1 MSAPACIPLSRLA
14 SDETGPDVAL
24 FLPTLYSGGAERV
37 QLNLARYFLDRRL
50 RVDLIVCK
58 YFGSLKDQVPEGVRL
73 ISLDARKVMFSA
85 PAYLRYL
92 RTARPSVVLSSVEN
106 AAIISCIG
114 KMLSSHRHRLLVRL
128 DNSLSEPGI
137 LPLQMHRWPVMTAIA
152 STFHAAD
159 AFIAVSRG
167 LKEQLGRLP
176 GLGAK
181 PIRCIYNPIIHDG
194 FEAQAEQAPVLP
206 PLIKPGEPFV
216 LAVGR
221 LHKQKGYTHLLQA
234 FARAVKQRPSHL
246 VILGEGHDREELQ
259 GLASSLGISSRV
271 HFLGYAP
278 NPLAYMRHAAVFV
291 LSSLAEGFGNVI
303 VEALA
308 CGTPVISTD
317 CPHGPREI
325 LADGRYGTLVR
336 VGDVDS
342 LAQAIVAK
350 LNVPKPAMSDELK
363 EHLRLFSIETVG
375 QRYIEELGLHS
386 GTMPRNAR
394 AQTAVCATH
403 QEPTLSIPNYP

>member
-1 MSAPACIPLSRLA
+1 MTAPACIPLSQLVA
-14 SDETGPDVAL
+14 DETRPDVAL

-37 QLNLARYFLDRRL
+37 QLNLARYFLDRGL
-50 RVDLIVCK
+50 RVDLVVCK

-73 ISLDARKVMFSA
+73 ISLDARKVMFGVS
-85 PAYLRYL
+85 AYLRYL
-92 RTARPSVVLSSVEN
+92 RIARPSVVLSSVEN
-106 AAIISCIG
+106 AAIISCVG

-137 LPLQMHRWPVMTAIA
+137 LPLQMHRWPVMTAVA

-159 AFIAVSRG
+159 AFVAVSNG
-167 LKEQLGRLP
+167 LKEQLSHLP
-176 GLGAK
+176 GLGKK
-181 PIRCIYNPIIHDG
+181 PIRRIYNPIIHEG
-194 FEAQAEQAPVLP
+194 FEAQADLTPELP
-206 PLIKPGEPFV
+206 PSIKPGEPFV

-221 LHKQKGYTHLLQA
+221 LQKQKGYPQLLQA
-234 FARAVKQRPSHL
+234 FSRVVKQRPSHL
-246 VILGEGHDREELQ
+246 VILGEGDDREELQ
-259 GLASSLGISSRV
+259 GLASSLGIAPHV
-271 HFLGYAP
+271 HFLGYTP

-325 LADGRYGTLVR
+325 LSGGRYGTLVP

-350 LNVPKPAMSDELK
+350 LNGLKPAMSEELK
-363 EHLRLFSIETVG
+363 QHLQLFSIETIGKHYV
-375 QRYIEELGLHS
+375 EELGLLS
-386 GTMPRNAR
+386 DPVSQKAP
-394 AQTAVCATH
+394 AQTALA
-403 QEPTLSIPNYP
+403 

>member
-1 MSAPACIPLSRLA
+1 MSAPVCIPLSRLVA
-14 SDETGPDVAL
+14 DETRPDVAL

-37 QLNLARYFLDRRL
+37 QLNLAGYFHDRGL
-50 RVDLIVCK
+50 RTDLVICK
-58 YFGSLKDQVPEGVRL
+58 NFGSLKDQVPDGVRL
-73 ISLDARKVMFSA
+73 ISLDSRKVMFST

-92 RTARPSVVLSSVEN
+92 RIARPSVVLSSVEN

-137 LPLQMHRWPVMTAIA
+137 LPLQMHRWPVMAAIA

-159 AFIAVSRG
+159 AFIAVSDG
-167 LKEQLGRLP
+167 LKKQLGRLP
-176 GLGAK
+176 GLGEK
-181 PIRCIYNPIIHDG
+181 PIRRIYNPIIHEG

-206 PLIKPGEPFV
+206 ASIKPGEPFV

-234 FARAVKQRPSHL
+234 FARVVKQRPSHL
-246 VILGEGHDREELQ
+246 IILGEGGDREELQ
-259 GLASSLGISSRV
+259 GLASSLGITPHV

-325 LADGRYGTLVR
+325 LSDGRYGTLVR
-336 VGDVDS
+336 VGDADS

-350 LNVPKPAMSDELK
+350 LNVPKPAMSEELK
-363 EHLRLFSIETVG
+363 EHLRLFSIETIG
-375 QRYIEELGLHS
+375 KRYIEELGLHTR
-386 GTMPRNAR
+386 TMARNAP
-394 AQTAVCATH
+394 AQTAISATH
-403 QEPTLSIPNYP
+403 QEPKFSMSNYP

>member
-1 MSAPACIPLSRLA
+1 MTAPAPIPVSQLA
-14 SDETGPDVAL
+14 AGEPRPDVAL

-37 QLNLARYFLDRRL
+37 QLNLARYFLDREL
-50 RVDLIVCK
+50 RVDLVVCK
-58 YFGSLKDQVPEGVRL
+58 YFGSLKDKVPEGIRL
-73 ISLDARKVMFSA
+73 VSLDARKVMFSV

-92 RTARPSVVLSSVEN
+92 RIARPSVVLGSVEN
-106 AAIISCIG
+106 ASIVSCIG

-159 AFIAVSRG
+159 AFVAVSGG
-167 LKEQLGRLP
+167 LREQLSRLP
-176 GLGAK
+176 GLANK
-181 PIRCIYNPIIHDG
+181 PIRRIYNPVIHDE
-194 FEAQAEQAPVLP
+194 FEAQADLTPALP
-206 PLIKPGEPFV
+206 PSIRPGEPFV

-221 LHKQKGYTHLLQA
+221 LHKQKGYSHLLLA
-234 FARAVKQRPSHL
+234 FARVVEQRHSHL
-246 VILGEGHDREELQ
+246 VILGEGDDREELQ
-259 GLASSLGISSRV
+259 GLASSLGIAPYV

-308 CGTPVISTD
+308 CGTPVVSTD

-325 LADGRYGTLVR
+325 LSGGRYGTLVQ
-336 VGDVDS
+336 VGDVDA
-342 LAQAIVAK
+342 LAHAIAAK
-350 LNVPKPAMSDELK
+350 LNAPKPAMSEELK
-363 EHLRLFSIETVG
+363 EHLQLFSIETIG
-375 QRYIEELGLHS
+375 KRYVEELGFLS
-386 GTMPRNAR
+386 DTIS
-394 AQTAVCATH
+394 QSAVVKAAVA
-403 QEPTLSIPNYP
+403 

>member
-1 MSAPACIPLSRLA
+1 
-14 SDETGPDVAL
+14 
-24 FLPTLYSGGAERV
+24 
-37 QLNLARYFLDRRL
+37 
-50 RVDLIVCK
+50 
-58 YFGSLKDQVPEGVRL
+58 LKDQVPEGVRL
-73 ISLDARKVMFSA
+73 ISLDVRKVIFSV

-92 RTARPSVVLSSVEN
+92 RIARPSVVLSSVEN
-106 AAIISCIG
+106 ATIISCIG

-137 LPLQMHRWPVMTAIA
+137 LPLQMHRWPVMAAIA

-159 AFIAVSRG
+159 AFVAVSNG
-167 LKEQLGRLP
+167 LKEQLGHLP
-176 GLGAK
+176 GLGKK
-181 PIRCIYNPIIHDG
+181 PIRRIYNPIIHEG
-194 FEAQAEQAPVLP
+194 LAAQAELTPVLP
-206 PLIKPGEPFV
+206 HSIGPGDPFV

-221 LHKQKGYTHLLQA
+221 LHKQKGYAYLLRA
-234 FARAVKQRPSHL
+234 FARVVKQEPSHL
-246 VILGEGHDREELQ
+246 VILGEGDDREELQ
-259 GLASSLGISSRV
+259 GLAGSLGIAPYV

-325 LADGRYGTLVR
+325 LSGGRYGTLVR
-336 VGDVDS
+336 VGDVDA

-350 LNVPKPAMSDELK
+350 LAVPKPAMSEELK
-363 EHLRLFSIETVG
+363 EHLQLFSIETIG
-375 QRYIEELGLHS
+375 KRYIEELGLHS
-386 GTMPRNAR
+386 GMVSQHTPAP
-394 AQTAVCATH
+394 AVVA
-403 QEPTLSIPNYP
+403 

>member
-1 MSAPACIPLSRLA
+1 MSAPAYIPVSQLVA
-14 SDETGPDVAL
+14 GETRPDVAL

-37 QLNLARYFLDRRL
+37 QLNLARYFLDHGL
-50 RVDLIVCK
+50 RVDLVLCK
-58 YFGSLKDQVPEGVRL
+58 YFGSLKDQVPAGVRL
-73 ISLDARKVMFSA
+73 ISLDAPKVLFSV
-85 PAYLRYL
+85 PSYLRYL
-92 RTARPSVVLSSVEN
+92 RIACPSVVLSSVEN

-137 LPLQMHRWPVMTAIA
+137 LPLQMHRWPVMTAVV

-159 AFIAVSRG
+159 AFVAVSNG
-167 LKEQLGRLP
+167 LKEQLSRLP
-176 GLGAK
+176 GLGKK
-181 PIRCIYNPIIHDG
+181 PIRRIYNPIIHDG
-194 FEAQAEQAPVLP
+194 FEAQAGVTPALP
-206 PLIKPGEPFV
+206 PAIRPGDPFV
-216 LAVGR
+216 LAAGR
-221 LHKQKGYTHLLQA
+221 LHKQKGYTHLLLA
-234 FARAVKQRPSHL
+234 FARVVKQRPSHL
-246 VILGEGHDREELQ
+246 VILGEGDDREELQ
-259 GLASSLGISSRV
+259 GLANSLGIAPYV
-271 HFLGYAP
+271 HFLGYAS

-325 LADGRYGTLVR
+325 LSGGRYGTLVR

-350 LNVPKPAMSDELK
+350 LKAPKPAMSDELK
-363 EHLRLFSIETVG
+363 EHLQLFSIETIG
-375 QRYIEELGLHS
+375 KRYVEELGLPS
-386 GTMPRNAR
+386 RTTSQFTPM
-394 AQTAVCATH
+394 QAT
-403 QEPTLSIPNYP
+403 IA

>member
-1 MSAPACIPLSRLA
+1 MTTPAYTPVSQLVA
-14 SDETGPDVAL
+14 DETRPDVAL

-37 QLNLARYFLDRRL
+37 QLNLARYFLDRGL
-50 RVDLIVCK
+50 RVDLVVCK
-58 YFGSLKDQVPEGVRL
+58 YFGSLKDQVPERVRL
-73 ISLDARKVMFSA
+73 ISLDARKVMLSA

-92 RTARPSVVLSSVEN
+92 RIARPPVVLSSVEN

-137 LPLQMHRWPVMTAIA
+137 LPMQIHRWPVMAAIA

-159 AFIAVSRG
+159 AFVTVSDG

-176 GLGAK
+176 GLSNK
-181 PIRCIYNPIIHDG
+181 PIRSIYNPIIHEG
-194 FEAQAEQAPVLP
+194 FAAQADLTPALP
-206 PLIKPGEPFV
+206 SSIKPGEPFV

-221 LHKQKGYTHLLQA
+221 LHKQKGYPHLLSA
-234 FARAVKQRPSHL
+234 FARVVKQRPSHL
-246 VILGEGHDREELQ
+246 IILGEGHDREELQ
-259 GLASSLGISSRV
+259 GRVNSFGIAPYV

-308 CGTPVISTD
+308 CGTPVVSTD

-325 LADGRYGTLVR
+325 LAGGRYGTLVR
-336 VGDVDS
+336 VGDVDA
-342 LAQAIVAK
+342 LARAIVAK
-350 LNVPKPAMSDELK
+350 LDVPKPAMSEELK
-363 EHLRLFSIETVG
+363 EHLQLFSIETIG
-375 QRYIEELGLHS
+375 KRYIEELGLRS
-386 GTMPRNAR
+386 CTTL
-394 AQTAVCATH
+394 QTAPAEAAVA
-403 QEPTLSIPNYP
+403 

>member
-1 MSAPACIPLSRLA
+1 MTAPTPIPVLQLVA
-14 SDETGPDVAL
+14 DEIRPDVAL

-37 QLNLARYFLDRRL
+37 QLNLARYFLDRGL
-50 RVDLIVCK
+50 RVDLVVCK
-58 YFGSLKDQVPEGVRL
+58 YFGSLKDKVPNGVRL

-106 AAIISCIG
+106 ASIISCVG

-137 LPLQMHRWPVMTAIA
+137 LPLQMHRWPVMTAIL

-159 AFIAVSRG
+159 AFVAVSNG
-167 LKEQLGRLP
+167 LKEQLSRLP
-176 GLGAK
+176 GLGSK
-181 PIRCIYNPIIHDG
+181 PIRRIFNPIIHEG
-194 FEAQAEQAPVLP
+194 FAAQADLTPALP
-206 PLIKPGEPFV
+206 PSIKPGEPFV

-234 FARAVKQRPSHL
+234 FARVAKQRPSHL
-246 VILGEGHDREELQ
+246 IILGEGDDREALQ
-259 GLASSLGISSRV
+259 GLANSLGIAPYV
-271 HFLGYAP
+271 HFLGYAS
-278 NPLAYMRHAAVFV
+278 NPLAYMRRAAVFV

-317 CPHGPREI
+317 CPHGPRDI
-325 LADGRYGTLVR
+325 LSGGRYGTLVR
-336 VGDVDS
+336 VGDVDA
-342 LAQAIVAK
+342 LAHAIVAK
-350 LNVPKPAMSDELK
+350 LNVPKPAMSEELK
-363 EHLRLFSIETVG
+363 KHLQLFSIETIGKHYV
-375 QRYIEELGLHS
+375 EELGVLP
-386 GTMPRNAR
+386 GTTSQR
-394 AQTAVCATH
+394 ATAEVAVA
-403 QEPTLSIPNYP
+403 

>member
-1 MSAPACIPLSRLA
+1 MTAPAPIPVSQLVA
-14 SDETGPDVAL
+14 DEAQPDVAL

-37 QLNLARYFLDRRL
+37 QLNLARYFLDRGL
-50 RVDLIVCK
+50 RVDLVVCK
-58 YFGSLKDQVPEGVRL
+58 YFGSLKDKVPEGVRL

-85 PAYLRYL
+85 PTYLRYL
-92 RTARPSVVLSSVEN
+92 RIARPSVVLSSVEN
-106 AAIISCIG
+106 ASIISCIG

-137 LPLQMHRWPVMTAIA
+137 LPLQMHRWPVMTAIL

-159 AFIAVSRG
+159 GFVAVSDG
-167 LKEQLGRLP
+167 LKAQLSRLP
-176 GLGAK
+176 GLGNK
-181 PIRCIYNPIIHDG
+181 QIRRIFNPILHEG
-194 FEAQAEQAPVLP
+194 FAAQADLTPALP
-206 PLIKPGEPFV
+206 SSIKPGEPFV

-234 FARAVKQRPSHL
+234 FARVAKQRPSHL
-246 VILGEGHDREELQ
+246 IILGEGGDREALQ
-259 GLASSLGISSRV
+259 DLANSLGIAPYV

-317 CPHGPREI
+317 CPHGPRDI
-325 LADGRYGTLVR
+325 LSGGRYGTLVR
-336 VGDVDS
+336 VGDVDT
-342 LAQAIVAK
+342 LAHAIVAK
-350 LNVPKPAMSDELK
+350 LSAPKPAMSEELK
-363 EHLRLFSIETVG
+363 KHLQLFSIEAIG
-375 QRYIEELGLHS
+375 KHYIEELGLLP
-386 GTMPRNAR
+386 GTTLQR
-394 AQTAVCATH
+394 ATAEVAVA
-403 QEPTLSIPNYP
+403 